1 MSISAGPENLLHLLD
16 IHPLSVDNLS
26 SARYVVGAAFARGAR
41 EHYTAAQVEAFTE
54 FVRSPHYGDLLLG
67 NRAYGAWIGSEM
79 VGVAAWSIGEGMSPT
94 ARILAVFVH
103 PLFDGDGIGSRLI
116 EYLEDEARAAGYR
129 AMEASVTLN
138 AAPLFDRLGYRET
151 RRGTWGLP
159 SGRDIPILFMR
170 KAGRADFMH

>member
-1 MSISAGPENLLHLLD
+1 MTLSPAPDNLLHLLD
-16 IHPLSVDNLS
+16 IHPLGVDDLS
-26 SARYVVGAAFARGAR
+26 SARYVVGAAVARAAR
-41 EHYTAAQVEAFTE
+41 EHYMPAQVEAVTE

-116 EYLEDEARAAGYR
+116 EYLEDEARGAGYR

-138 AAPLFDRLGYRET
+138 ASSMFERLGYHET
-151 RRGTWGLP
+151 RRGVWGLP
-159 SGRDIPILFMR
+159 SGREIPILFMR
-170 KAGRADFMH
+170 KVGRLDLVH